1 MARPKSL
8 DKRQDVCPFC
18 NTRLRIQLQ
27 GSDRV
32 ECPCPECKAPLTA
45 HLGMSGAVEVSK
57 AKPTAAKAESREIA
71 PDWSASFLSGRTR
84 TVAAAVTGFFG
95 ILIVAAV
102 THSSNEPET
111 GSESNFA
118 TAIDPASQVPP
129 QQQSPADSQ
138 EKTEGSVLASK
149 TSSAPAAALPEETPA
164 ETETAESPEVSE
176 ALALPA
182 KVLGDPS
189 VLLVVGTE
197 PPAQSFT
204 QKILNP
210 GISTV
215 PTDGEPVADPTTVSK
230 PVSRPMSL
238 RQRLGISIRSFR
250 QEKPIS
256 LRELVQTIENMCQI
270 RVDVSTVSAA
280 HLDKQITVSR
290 DRTTPA
296 DILTEAGRKCG
307 LRIIVAENSIRL
319 TSETE

>member
-8 DKRQDVCPFC
+8 DKQQDVCPFC
-18 NTRLRIQLQ
+18 NTRLRIQLP
-27 GSDRV
+27 GNDRV
-32 ECPCPECKAPLTA
+32 ECPCPECEAPLIA

-57 AKPTAAKAESREIA
+57 AEPAAAKAESREIA

-111 GSESNFA
+111 GPESNFS
-118 TAIDPASQVPP
+118 TAIDPAAQVPP

-149 TSSAPAAALPEETPA
+149 APSVPAVDLSEETPA

-176 ALALPA
+176 ALELPA
-182 KVLGDPS
+182 KAPDNPS
-189 VLLVVGTE
+189 VLLVAGTE
-197 PPAQSFT
+197 PPTKSST
-204 QKILNP
+204 QEIPNS
-210 GISTV
+210 GISAGIADV
-215 PTDGEPVADPTTVSK
+215 KPVADPTTVSK

-256 LRELVQTIENMCQI
+256 LRDLVQTIENMCQI